1 MDKADASDFELEA
14 KRKEDSSWHPC
25 QVFFSAD
32 SSTSSGLIVN
42 FGSQF
47 EEEVIFSE
55 EEALERL
62 RFRSSPLQGDDC
74 SHIKEGDHVLASL
87 KTQSK
92 SLFFDCEVEKVSR
105 RHTKKI
111 YCRCTFHIKRLCT
124 DSQDGTVSVTSNA
137 IMKISTTKLSHH
149 SVVATFLNSFK
160 SLTCS
165 NVSSLVTDPVPET
178 DIPIMLEKQIEDI
191 FRSVHA
197 PVEGLIEAKGCLP
210 RATLEESN
218 RAYLSPL
225 GARAA
230 LASLMQEQPRN
241 SDVPICHVE
250 LEQEDLVDASQKTA
264 NNEEHSRGAV
274 FAVTRTLNFGV
285 TQEGASNKKRASIKR
300 RASKK
305 TSQTE
310 ESAKLPVTQEK
321 PIVTRNEP
329 EDEKCNTA
337 SSVKHLKSSASRKN
351 VNLPVGASR
360 LTRSTAQKEIKNS
373 NNHVELKTPTKDKN
387 QTLDERPEDKKS
399 DTACAEKRLT
409 KSAAGKNVNRSMETT
424 RLTRSTVQRAIENS
438 NNDVELNPPA
448 EDIHTFPSHMTRL
461 TRSVSQKG
469 GTLKLKKGLEERKQ
483 AEGGSLVILL
493 PALNTGSPKKR
504 DQVSTLCKQTK
515 MKIPL
520 SSPVGS
526 DVQSSQSRESNKKQ
540 RVTDISPNIAGK
552 VTQKGGNLK
561 LDKGLEES
569 KQAEGGSLVIL
580 LPIFDSGSPK
590 KSDQVSTMGKQTK
603 MKMPLSSPVESD
615 VQSSQCRESNKKR
628 RVTDI
633 SPNIARKGAV
643 SDSKGRS
650 EPELRF
656 SPRLKFVSHTGS

>member
-55 EEALERL
+55 EEALSCL

-92 SLFFDCEVEKVSR
+92 SLFFDCEVEKVNR

-111 YCRCTFHIKRLCT
+111 YCRCTFQIKRLCN
-124 DSQDGTVSVTSNA
+124 DSRDGTVSVTSNA

-149 SVVATFLNSFK
+149 SAVATFLNSFK

-165 NVSSLVTDPVPET
+165 NVSSLVTGPVPET

-230 LASLMQEQPRN
+230 LASLMQEQTRN
-241 SDVPICHVE
+241 S
-250 LEQEDLVDASQKTA
+250 
-264 NNEEHSRGAV
+264 EEHSRGAV
-274 FAVTRTLNFGV
+274 LDVTRTLNFDV
-285 TQEGASNKKRASIKR
+285 TQEGASNKKRVSIKR

-310 ESAKLPVTQEK
+310 ESAHLPVTQEK
-321 PIVTRNEP
+321 PIQTRNEP
-329 EDEKCNTA
+329 DEKCNTA

-409 KSAAGKNVNRSMETT
+409 KSTAGKNVNRSMETT
-424 RLTRSTVQRAIENS
+424 RLTRSTVQRVIENS

-469 GTLKLKKGLEERKQ
+469 GNLKLKKGLEERKQ

-493 PALNTGSPKKR
+493 PVLDTGSPKKR
-504 DQVSTLCKQTK
+504 DQVSTLSKQTK

-561 LDKGLEES
+561 LDKGLEEG
-569 KQAEGGSLVIL
+569 KLAEGGSLVIL

-590 KSDQVSTMGKQTK
+590 KSDQVSTLGKQTM
-603 MKMPLSSPVESD
+603 MKMPLCSPVESD
-615 VQSSQCRESNKKR
+615 VQSSQSRESNKKR

-643 SDSKGRS
+643 SNSKGRS
-650 EPELRF
+650 ESELRF
-656 SPRLKFVSHTGS
+656 SPRLKFLSRTGS